1 MHDNVL
7 SAKITGKKVND
18 LKLET
23 IVVSLLMGKWTHVKL
38 WLLFLMEQVI
48 VVKLVSEKDKDTL
61 VKSLGISKIYSC
73 FMLLIGILMKNNM
86 FKRQ

>member
-48 VVKLVSEKDKDTL
+48 VVKLVAEKDKDTL